1 MKELR
6 ELIRDL
12 REDCNRLD
20 KDGPDYLSGADTSYY
35 SENTYPEHIT
45 VHDANDVTCGIQIL
59 NSQNHKELARYLQ
72 YLERIE
78 EYEASRKQ
86 AKELS

>member
-12 REDCNRLD
+12 QEDVTMCD
-20 KDGPDYLSGADTSYY
+20 
-35 SENTYPEHIT
+35 
-45 VHDANDVTCGIQIL
+45 VNDVTCDIQKL
-59 NSQNHKELARYLQ
+59 NSQNHKELDRYLQ
-72 YLERIE
+72 YLKSVE

-86 AKELS
+86 SKE